1 MIIMA
6 NTIGPLGQI
15 LYQGAT
21 INEFSG
27 SVDFAK
33 ARSAG
38 LGAVYIRATAGCDYA
53 DASLS
58 SYAAAARN
66 AGLQVGYY
74 HYLNAQTVPEAR
86 AQARHF
92 LRAIQD
98 LPIDLRPALLVE
110 TVSGLTLD
118 EANEVALAF
127 LQTVQYASGLVP
139 ILYTDARSA
148 ELLWSNSIARTYP
161 LWVIDTDSADA
172 PDVSDALW
180 RGWTGWQYTDTG
192 RIDGIPGPAKL
203 SSFTGNIIT
212 EVEEECLPVTTP
224 ERTKLICVTVA
235 YGDTLSGIANL
246 FGTTVREIVRLNNIS
261 NPNRIYPGNR
271 IYLRVPASTPVAAC
285 ESYTVKRGD
294 TISSIASR
302 LDIDQRELISINQL
316 SNPNLIYPGQ
326 VLKLPQ

>member
-1 MIIMA
+1 VIIMA
-6 NTIGPLGQI
+6 NIGPLGQI

-21 INEFSG
+21 INEFTG
-27 SVDFAK
+27 AVDFAK

-58 SYAAAARN
+58 TYAASARN

-74 HYLNAQTVPEAR
+74 HYLNAQTESEAR

-92 LRAIQD
+92 LRAVQD
-98 LPIDLRPALLVE
+98 LPVDLRPALLVE
-110 TVSGLTLD
+110 TVSGLTID
-118 EANEVALAF
+118 EANAVALAF

-148 ELLWSNSIARTYP
+148 ELLWTSAIAGRYP
-161 LWVIDTDSADA
+161 LWVIDTNASDGPA
-172 PDVSDALW
+172 VSDALW
-180 RGWTGWQYTDTG
+180 NAWTGWQYTNTG
-192 RIDGIPGPAKL
+192 RIDGIPGPVKL
-203 SSFTGNIIT
+203 SRFTGNIIT
-212 EVEEECLPVTTP
+212 EVEEECIPITGP
-224 ERTKLICVTVA
+224 ESTKLICVTVA

-246 FGTTVREIVRLNNIS
+246 FGTTVREIVRINDIS

-271 IYLRVPASTPVAAC
+271 IYLRVPVSTPVAAC

-294 TISSIASR
+294 TISAIASR
-302 LDIDQRELISINQL
+302 LGFGQRELISINQL

-326 VLKLPQ
+326 VLKLPVS

>member
-1 MIIMA
+1 MA
-6 NTIGPLGQI
+6 NSIGPLGQI

-27 SVDFAK
+27 QVDFAK
-33 ARSAG
+33 AHSAG

-53 DASLS
+53 DANLS
-58 SYAAAARN
+58 TYAAAARN

-74 HYLNAQTVPEAR
+74 HYLNAQSVAEAR

-92 LRAIQD
+92 LRAIHD
-98 LPIDLRPALLVE
+98 LPIDLRPALLAE
-110 TVSGLTLD
+110 TVSGLTIE
-118 EANEVALAF
+118 EANDVALAF

-139 ILYTDARSA
+139 ILYTNARSA
-148 ELLWSNSIARTYP
+148 ELLWTTAIARTYP
-161 LWVIDTDSADA
+161 LWVIDTRSSDA

-180 RGWTGWQYTDTG
+180 RAWTGWQYTDTG

-203 SSFTGNIIT
+203 SSFSANIIT
-212 EVEEECLPVTTP
+212 EAEQDCPPPANP
-224 ERTKLICVTVA
+224 ESTKLICVTIA

-271 IYLRVPASTPVAAC
+271 IYLRVPGTTPVAAC
-285 ESYTVKRGD
+285 DAYTVKRGD
-294 TISSIASR
+294 TISSIA
-302 LDIDQRELISINQL
+302 
-316 SNPNLIYPGQ
+316 
-326 VLKLPQ
+326 

>member
-1 MIIMA
+1 MA
-6 NTIGPLGQI
+6 NPIGPLGKI
-15 LYQGAT
+15 LYQGVT

-27 SVDFAK
+27 SVDFSRAH
-33 ARSAG
+33 SAG

-58 SYAAAARN
+58 SYATAARN

-74 HYLNAQTVPEAR
+74 HYLNARTEAEAR

-92 LRAIQD
+92 LRAIQE

-110 TVSGLTLD
+110 TVSGLTID
-118 EANEVALAF
+118 EANDVALAF
-127 LQTVQYASGLVP
+127 LQTVQYASGYVP

-148 ELLWSNSIARTYP
+148 ELLWTSAISSRYP
-161 LWVIDTDSADA
+161 LWVIDPGSADA

-180 RGWTGWQYTDTG
+180 PAWTGWQYTDTG
-192 RIDGIPGPAKL
+192 SIDGIPGPAKL
-203 SSFTGNIIT
+203 SSLTGNIIT
-212 EVEEECLPVTTP
+212 EVEQECIPP
-224 ERTKLICVTVA
+224 SSGESTKLICVTVA

-246 FGTTVREIVRLNNIS
+246 FGTTVREIVRLNNIA

-294 TISSIASR
+294 TISAIASR
-302 LDIDQRELISINQL
+302 LGVNQRELISINQL
-316 SNPNLIYPGQ
+316 ANPNLIYPGQ
-326 VLKLPQ
+326 VLKLPL